1 VFNKLSE
8 QNKAIAWVTG
18 AGSGIGLAISKEL
31 KSNGFEV
38 DEITRSDFDL
48 SNSFAIKE
56 WVENRKQAPYLIV
69 CNAGINLPMKISE
82 ENLGTYEEIIN
93 SNYSGHLQLCLSA
106 LPLLVKN
113 GGGRI
118 VFISSAYSQRARAG
132 RFAYS
137 ISKSSLDALMRSI
150 ALEYGTS
157 GILANSVS
165 PGFIETRLTLQNNN
179 EEAIAKILERV
190 PLNRLGMTSE
200 VANLVRFLGSSENT
214 YITGQV
220 INIDGGF
227 SIS

>member
-1 VFNKLSE
+1 LSE
-8 QNKAIAWVTG
+8 HKKPVAWVTG

-31 KSNGFEV
+31 KSRGFKVE
-38 DEITRSDFDL
+38 EITRSDFDL
-48 SNSFAIKE
+48 SNTAAIKD
-56 WVENRKQAPYLIV
+56 WVRNREETPFLIV

-82 ENLGTYEEIIN
+82 ENLDKYEEIIK
-93 SNYSGHLQLCLSA
+93 SNYYGHLQLCLSV
-106 LPLLVKN
+106 LPNLVRN

-137 ISKSSLDALMRSI
+137 VSKSSLDSLMRSI
-150 ALEYGTS
+150 ALEYGAS
-157 GILANSVS
+157 GVLANSVS
-165 PGFIETRLTLQNNN
+165 PGFIETELTLQNNSD
-179 EEAIAKILERV
+179 EAIAKILERV
-190 PLNRLGMTSE
+190 PLDRLGTTSE
-200 VANLVRFLGSSENT
+200 VASLVGFLGSRENT

>member
-1 VFNKLSE
+1 VFSKLSE
-8 QNKAIAWVTG
+8 QNKPIAWVTG

-31 KSNGFEV
+31 KNNGFEV

-93 SNYSGHLQLCLSA
+93 SNYAGHLQLCLLA

>member
-1 VFNKLSE
+1 MFSKLSE
-8 QNKAIAWVTG
+8 QNKPIAWVTG

-31 KSNGFEV
+31 KNNGFEV

-93 SNYSGHLQLCLSA
+93 SNYAGHLQLCLLA

>member
-1 VFNKLSE
+1 LSE
-8 QNKAIAWVTG
+8 QNKPIAWVTG

-31 KSNGFEV
+31 KNNGFEV

-93 SNYSGHLQLCLSA
+93 SNYAGHLQLCLLA

>member
-1 VFNKLSE
+1 MFSKLSE
-8 QNKAIAWVTG
+8 QNNPIAWVTG
-18 AGSGIGLAISKEL
+18 AGSGIGLAISREL
-31 KSNGFEV
+31 KSHGFKV

-48 SNSFAIKE
+48 SNSLEIKE
-56 WVENRKQAPYLIV
+56 WVETRKQAPYLIV

-82 ENLGTYEEIIN
+82 ENLGMYEEIIK

-106 LPLLVKN
+106 LPHLVKN

-118 VFISSAYSQRARAG
+118 IFISSAYSQRARAG

-137 ISKSSLDALMRSI
+137 ISKSSLDSLMRSI

-157 GILANSVS
+157 GVLANSVS
-165 PGFIETRLTLQNNN
+165 PGFIETKLTLQNNN

-190 PLNRLGMTSE
+190 PLNRLGTASE
-200 VANLVRFLGSSENT
+200 VANLVRFLGSRENT

>member
-1 VFNKLSE
+1 MSE
-8 QNKAIAWVTG
+8 QNKPVAWVTG

-31 KSNGFEV
+31 KSRGFKVE
-38 DEITRSDFDL
+38 EITRSDFDL
-48 SNSFAIKE
+48 SNSVAIKD
-56 WVENRKQAPYLIV
+56 WVRNRAETPFLIV

-82 ENLGTYEEIIN
+82 ENLDKYEEIIK

-106 LPLLVKN
+106 LPSLVRN
-113 GGGRI
+113 GGGRL

-137 ISKSSLDALMRSI
+137 VSKSSLDSLMRSI
-150 ALEYGTS
+150 ALEYGAS
-157 GILANSVS
+157 GIIANSVS
-165 PGFIETRLTLQNNN
+165 PGFIETELTLQNNSN
-179 EEAIAKILERV
+179 EAIAKILERV
-190 PLNRLGMTSE
+190 PLDRLGTTSE
-200 VANLVRFLGSSENT
+200 VASLVGFLGSRENT